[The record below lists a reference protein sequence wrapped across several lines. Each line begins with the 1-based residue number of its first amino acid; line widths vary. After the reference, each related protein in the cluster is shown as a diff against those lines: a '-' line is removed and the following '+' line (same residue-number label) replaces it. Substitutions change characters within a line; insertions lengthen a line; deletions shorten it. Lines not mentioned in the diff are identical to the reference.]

1 MSKKNLLNEST
12 VRQFMK
18 YANIQRLSDN
28 FVNETYGIEEA
39 EEPLEEVEEPLE
51 ESEEPLEEAEEPLEE
66 ATAEELEFGAEEHAA
81 ELEAGEE
88 EMADLEAG
96 EEEAEALDGGTID
109 IEQFMAAFEQ
119 ALEQVTGEEVAV
131 DTEADLE
138 GEELP
143 GDEGPEDMALGGEEE
158 EEVLED
164 MNTIDEDEIVQET
177 VRRVTARLKGMQESD
192 KLAEALTDRIMNQ
205 ITRSRSRK

>member
-18 YANIQRLSDN
+18 YANIERLSDN
-28 FVNETYGIEEA
+28 FVNEAYGVEEVEEPLEEA
-39 EEPLEEVEEPLE
+39 DETLEEADETLEEVEEPLE
-51 ESEEPLEEAEEPLEE
+51 EAEGEEFELDAEEP
-66 ATAEELEFGAEEHAA
+66 
-81 ELEAGEE
+81 
-88 EMADLEAG
+88 MDLEVG
-96 EEEAEALDGGTID
+96 EEEAAPIDGGTVD

-119 ALEQVTGEEVAV
+119 ALEQVTGEEVSV

-143 GDEGPEDMALGGEEE
+143 GDEGPEDMALGAEEE

-164 MNTIDEDEIVQET
+164 TSMIDEDEVVQET
-177 VRRVTARLKGMQESD
+177 LRRVTARLKGMQESD
-192 KLAEALTDRIMNQ
+192 KLADALTDRIMNR
-205 ITRSRSRK
+205 ISRSRK

>member
-18 YANIQRLSDN
+18 YANIERLSDN
-28 FVNETYGIEEA
+28 FVNETYG
-39 EEPLEEVEEPLE
+39 LEEVEEPLE
-51 ESEEPLEEAEEPLEE
+51 EADEPLEEADEPLEEAEG
-66 ATAEELEFGAEEHAA
+66 AEFEFGAEEPTG
-81 ELEAGEE
+81 LETGEE

-164 MNTIDEDEIVQET
+164 TNTIDEDEVVQET
-177 VRRVTARLKGMQESD
+177 LRRVTARLKGMQESG
-192 KLAEALTDRIMNQ
+192 KLADALTDRIMNR